1 MTKTFNVD
9 GMGCMHC
16 VNTIEGGFGAME
28 SVNEV
33 KVSLD
38 DATMTLTYDETKLS
52 DEAVCNKIAELGYE
66 CRL

>member
-1 MTKTFNVD
+1 MTKTIKLD

-16 VNTIEGGFGAME
+16 VNTIESSFDAMD
-28 SVNEV
+28 SVSGV

-52 DEAVCNKIAELGYE
+52 DEAICNKIAELGYE